1 MKPKV
6 QAIAKRFAEYL
17 VGAMLQ
23 RSCAEF
29 LIMETG
35 HAGSADFLVR
45 DGERYLAIHV
55 KHTTDPK
62 EASKIWEKWLESPV
76 LSATGLADTQTSKE
90 ATDDVYEPHL
100 VIVTGAGEI
109 VFADGAT
116 APFLAP
122 DDRTSLSILAPSSI
136 VRKRV

>member
-23 RSCAEF
+23 RSGAEF
-29 LIMETG
+29 LVVETG

-45 DGERYLAIHV
+45 DGDRYLAIHV
-55 KHTTDPK
+55 RHTTDPK
-62 EASKIWEKWLESPV
+62 VASKIWEKWLEGPAV
-76 LSATGLADTQTSKE
+76 SAPGLADTQTSKE
-90 ATDDVYEPHL
+90 AADDIYEPHL
-100 VIVTGAGEI
+100 VIVTGAGEY

-122 DDRTSLSILAPSSI
+122 DDRTSLSMLAPSSI
-136 VRKRV
+136 VRKRA

>member
-6 QAIAKRFAEYL
+6 QAVAKRFAEYL

-23 RSCAEF
+23 RSGAEF
-29 LIMETG
+29 LIVETG

-45 DGERYLAIHV
+45 DGDRYLAIYV
-55 KHTTDPK
+55 RHTTDPK
-62 EASKIWEKWLESPV
+62 DASKIWEKWLEGPAV
-76 LSATGLADTQTSKE
+76 SATGLADTQTSKE
-90 ATDDVYEPHL
+90 AADDIYEPHL

-122 DDRTSLSILAPSSI
+122 DDRTSLSMLAPSRI
-136 VRKRV
+136 VRKRA